1 MDLRVMFQELYV
13 SDKFKFDENKLKLS
27 VKIYF
32 DINMGDMKW
41 IMMLLKFV
49 FLEINFE
56 LEKIWRLYV
65 RFVLVGGFRWLDFD
79 LDQMKIRLNF
89 FFLMKMCVYFEV
101 MKFWKEVEK
110 II

>member
-1 MDLRVMFQELYV
+1 MFQELYV

-65 RFVLVGGFRWLDFD
+65 RFVLVGGFR
-79 LDQMKIRLNF
+79 
-89 FFLMKMCVYFEV
+89 
-101 MKFWKEVEK
+101 
-110 II
+110 